1 MQERSYS
8 QVSQA
13 EGKNGQ
19 AEAENGQA
27 LVKKVK
33 FKKKLIWKRSLRE
46 TVKFKYQTISLTKLG
61 NKEILVAG
69 PVFFCFYFDLILT
82 KIKHKA

>member
-19 AEAENGQA
+19 AEVENGQA

-33 FKKKLIWKRSLRE
+33 FKKS
-46 TVKFKYQTISLTKLG
+46 
-61 NKEILVAG
+61 
-69 PVFFCFYFDLILT
+69 
-82 KIKHKA
+82 

>member
-19 AEAENGQA
+19 AEAENGQT

-33 FKKKLIWKRSLRE
+33 FEVNMEKEHKGNSKFNYQHPQKL
-46 TVKFKYQTISLTKLG
+46 F
-61 NKEILVAG
+61 
-69 PVFFCFYFDLILT
+69 P
-82 KIKHKA
+82 